1 MNPILETSHPRS
13 IKYLKSVVISKAL
26 SEMLVVCGV
35 GGGGSISA
43 ISTTTTSGA
52 RAIASNC
59 ALSGSVSGIHSQN

>member
-26 SEMLVVCGV
+26 SEMLVVC
-35 GGGGSISA
+35 GGGSISA